1 MSESEGDSSAER
13 ADSGTERA
21 NDDWANETDL
31 DPEDAPFPQCPRCG
45 RPVTRV
51 TSTGPTDHTASP
63 CGCRV
68 SGDLLE

>member
-1 MSESEGDSSAER
+1 MSESEPDADCANADDSS
-13 ADSGTERA
+13 
-21 NDDWANETDL
+21 DDWANETDL
-31 DPEDAPFPQCPRCG
+31 DPEEAPFPQCPRCG

-51 TSTGPTDHTASP
+51 TSTGPAEHTASP